1 MKEWSNKPSATL
13 LTAGSTSAHVSGPP
27 ITTSGTLSTAL
38 AGGGS
43 SALAANSSRIL
54 TTAKTSTA
62 VTEKVAAGVALIA
75 PLTVG
80 VIVGGVAVVCYGV
93 ANMIN
98 YGENKK
104 SARQAIMDTVKG
116 SAGMGIA
123 AGLGDVAG
131 TAIAGTSLVMG
142 STIFA
147 PIAIGAAVAC
157 VSIKIWN
164 TLFFN
169 GKRNLKTE
177 SKTK

>member
-1 MKEWSNKPSATL
+1 MKEWSNKPSAAL
-13 LTAGSTSAHVSGPP
+13 LTASSASAHVSGPP
-27 ITTSGTLSTAL
+27 ITISGALPTTLAS
-38 AGGGS
+38 GGS
-43 SALAANSSRIL
+43 SALTANSSRIL

-123 AGLGDVAG
+123 AGLGDAAG

-169 GKRNLKTE
+169 GKCCLKT
-177 SKTK
+177 S